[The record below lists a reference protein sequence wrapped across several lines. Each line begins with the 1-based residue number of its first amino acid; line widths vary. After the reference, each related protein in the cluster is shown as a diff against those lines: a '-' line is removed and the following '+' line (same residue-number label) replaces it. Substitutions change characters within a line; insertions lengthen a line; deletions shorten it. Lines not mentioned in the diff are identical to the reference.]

1 MYNNIYINI
10 ALNKISRDT
19 GEDEFEAIISLE
31 EISDIR
37 IISKETSHRITN
49 QIGIMILEPFDDK
62 KYDNIKNSYMSNF
75 SFNLFKKYVKILI
88 LNEKVYIEYPIFIDI
103 SIVHDELFEDLKEE
117 HCIISDNFSESQW
130 EQLQN
135 TELWRKAEIQV
146 SREIIGNKLLSN
158 SL

>member
-1 MYNNIYINI
+1 MIHINI

-19 GEDEFEAIISLE
+19 GEDEFETIVSLE
-31 EISDIR
+31 EINDIR
-37 IISKETSHRITN
+37 ITSKETSHRITN
-49 QIGIMILEPFDDK
+49 QIGIMILEPFDDM
-62 KYDNIKNSYMSNF
+62 KYENIKNSYMSN
-75 SFNLFKKYVKILI
+75 SIFNLFKKYVKILI

-146 SREIIGNKLLSN
+146 SREIIGNKLLSR
-158 SL
+158 SI

>member
-1 MYNNIYINI
+1 MYDIYII

-19 GEDEFEAIISLE
+19 GEDEFEAIVSLE

-37 IISKETSHRITN
+37 ITSIETSHRITN
-49 QIGIMILEPFDDK
+49 QIGIMILEPFDDM
-62 KYDNIKNSYMSNF
+62 KYENIKNSYMSN
-75 SFNLFKKYVKILI
+75 SIFNLFKKYVKILI

-146 SREIIGNKLLSN
+146 SREIIANKLLSR
-158 SL
+158 SI